1 MDLHNSMRN
10 MNLLRVSINNIL
22 KHYESLLNNRVIFRD
37 IVILIIKTY
46 YIKHVTIVHWLNNVS
61 YIEQILTQDK

>member
-37 IVILIIKTY
+37 IVILIIETY
-46 YIKHVTIVHWLNNVS
+46 YIKHVTIVH
-61 YIEQILTQDK
+61 